1 MNVVDILLRMDI
13 PQPQTKQYKHKRLSR
28 LAGEDVIFTI
38 QEIPYSRVA
47 EIRRMHGDSE
57 DLDLHIVLAGLKDPD
72 PKNPDLNA
80 KYGAATPA
88 ELLKKLLLPGEITDL
103 SRQIEKLS
111 GYRVQTL
118 EEIKKN

>member
-13 PQPQTKQYKHKRLSR
+13 PQPQTKQYKHKRLSQ

-72 PKNPDLNA
+72 PKNRDLNA

-88 ELLKKLLLPGEITDL
+88 ELIKKLLLPGEITDL